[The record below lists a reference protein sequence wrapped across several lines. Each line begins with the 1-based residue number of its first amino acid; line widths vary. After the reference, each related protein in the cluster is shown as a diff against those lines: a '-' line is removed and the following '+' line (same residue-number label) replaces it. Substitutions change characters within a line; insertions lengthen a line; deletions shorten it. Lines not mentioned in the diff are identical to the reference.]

1 MKKDKFLIGI
11 IIGIIALV
19 TTSVVVFLTRQNT
32 ALTYQ
37 ADDQPQGVVFNYLL
51 ALDKGEYEKAYVYL
65 AEIPNKPSLTQFR
78 QSMAANQVQFG
89 NAVKVTDQQ
98 INGQTAT
105 VSVVTQSSGGGLF
118 NDGYQWAEAATLEKV
133 DGKWQIISM
142 PYTYWSYDWNQP
154 EFKE

>member
-1 MKKDKFLIGI
+1 M
-11 IIGIIALV
+11 IAN
-19 TTSVVVFLTRQNT
+19 R
-32 ALTYQ
+32 
-37 ADDQPQGVVFNYLL
+37 
-51 ALDKGEYEKAYVYL
+51 
-65 AEIPNKPSLTQFR
+65 
-78 QSMAANQVQFG
+78 VQFG